1 MNPAKFLLEAK
12 AVLDVEGLCHD
23 ANVCRNFGRE
33 RQMTE
38 KQTIMFTAALFFIGF
53 QPSFLLLVLP
63 KSSKTGKKAS
73 PGTHRNTM
81 NKEINPV
88 LRNMLGLP
96 SSAKPKDI
104 YCKGRERYYHGS
116 LQVIKGDALHFRER
130 SNNGDFS
137 LLKIRAPQFIK
148 SIKPSV
154 AQHQEAKEL
163 LTLVQQ
169 SQFEALKRRGDKLV
183 EEGDCLFDAGGKYA
197 SAYSSAIERYHEAL
211 MINPFEKTLSDDHSL
226 WLRVVRCYIQ
236 LGFYRYA
243 IIICDYALFNIFER
257 NARKGRAF
265 YFLGHT
271 LDELTLQSQD
281 FSEKNLDSVIY
292 CCDRATHFNPNNLL
306 PRWLKVEAYVR
317 DFELNGGNQNR
328 ADRAL
333 ADYIAALRNPMSQN
347 SFNKYRA
354 KLLQDAYD
362 VLSKPQWKKQ
372 FDEIRAVLEH
382 Y

>member
-1 MNPAKFLLEAK
+1 MNPAKLLLEAK
-12 AVLDVEGLCHD
+12 EVLDVEGLLHD

-38 KQTIMFTAALFFIGF
+38 KQTVMFIAPLFFIGF

-63 KSSKTGKKAS
+63 KSSKTGKKAL

-81 NKEINPV
+81 NTDINPV

-96 SSAKPKDI
+96 FSAKPKDI
-104 YCKGRERYYHGS
+104 YRKGRERYYHGA

-137 LLKIRAPQFIK
+137 RLKIRAFQFIK
-148 SIKPSV
+148 SIDPTV
-154 AQHQEAKEL
+154 AQHKEKKDL
-163 LTLVQQ
+163 LNLAQN
-169 SQFEALKRRGDKLV
+169 SQFEALKRQGDQCV
-183 EEGDCLFDAGGKYA
+183 EKGDRLFNARGKYA

-211 MINPFEKTLSDDHSL
+211 VINPLEQNLSDDESL

-257 NARKGRAF
+257 DARKARAF
-265 YFLGHT
+265 YFLGYA

-281 FSEKNLDSVIY
+281 FSGKNLDSVIY

-333 ADYIAALRNPMSQN
+333 ADYIAALKDPMSQN
-347 SFNKYRA
+347 SFKKYRA

-362 VLSKPQWKKQ
+362 ALSKPQWKKQ
-372 FDEIRAVLEH
+372 FDEIRSVL
-382 Y
+382 